1 MKRAALL
8 LALAACGPAEPDL
21 FVCRMPIVYCEGDPA
36 LCPITEPDCG
46 PAEEEAM
53 ADAKIPTGWR
63 KVRLEDVLHPRML
76 EELAQAYNRDDLTM
90 AELRRLC
97 AVPEYAKH
105 MEERGLLP
113 SFCPY
118 WLAHHLKVQR

>member
-1 MKRAALL
+1 MS
-8 LALAACGPAEPDL
+8 PAKLP
-21 FVCRMPIVYCEGDPA
+21 P
-36 LCPITEPDCG
+36 
-46 PAEEEAM
+46 
-53 ADAKIPTGWR
+53 GWR
-63 KVRLEDVLHPRML
+63 SQRLVDVLPARMVD
-76 EELAQAYNRDDLTM
+76 EIVELNKRGDLTM

-97 AVPEYAKH
+97 SDPQNAKH